1 MYDRKSFT
9 KTLEAVQDY
18 MSLNENTVSAEIDM
32 MHKNKDTT
40 AEQGPGEAKKYLH
53 KIGGPSIK
61 VTKYTHSGPGGGHPS
76 VKFSGHVKHVM
87 KAINT
92 HEDEKYSHDI
102 DGHKEYKKD
111 FGESV
116 ENVDE
121 NIISRLT
128 GGHGRY
134 MKKLKM
140 AHDHHDTMMKA
151 HSDMEHHIDPSAGS
165 DPDSNRDPDHQYVHG
180 QATQA
185 HYHAREAIKKLAA
198 HAKENKLTS
207 HPKGSEYKDAKESSA
222 EANENS
228 RDAISRDR
236 STTTM
241 GRGRAPYSGPF
252 KGYASKNYD
261 THPATIVKQNFVKG
275 HRGEISKTKTDH
287 HKSLD

>member
-9 KTLEAVQDY
+9 KTLEVVQNFYEEKTVDSGKAQH
-18 MSLNENTVSAEIDM
+18 MLAPNER
-32 MHKNKDTT
+32 KDHADHMKKTHGVTT
-40 AEQGPGEAKKYLH
+40 KFHGSDELSYHGTKQQVKKALDNHYG
-53 KIGGPSIK
+53 KGGDQK
-61 VTKYTHSGPGGGHPS
+61 EFHP
-76 VKFSGHVKHVM
+76 HVY
-87 KAINT
+87 
-92 HEDEKYSHDI
+92 EEK
-102 DGHKEYKKD
+102 
-111 FGESV
+111 SV

-198 HAKENKLTS
+198 HAKKNKLTS

-222 EANENS
+222 EANQNS

-236 STTTM
+236 SNRSM
-241 GRGRAPYSGPF
+241 GRGRAPYRGPYS
-252 KGYASKNYD
+252 GYASKNYD
-261 THPATIVKQNFVKG
+261 THPATVVSQNFVKG
-275 HRGEISKTKTDH
+275 HGDKATTRQKTKTDH